1 MPRDITLLALLNRLR
16 GELRL
21 SLNPAHNAQV
31 RDTHILK
38 LQAQQERL
46 WADYDWP
53 HLRVHRFIRLQRNQR
68 YYAPPEGIAIDR
80 IESVEVKFGGDWRPL
95 GVNINAEHMSAYDS
109 DAGET
114 SWPVE
119 RWRIGEG
126 ERIEVWPVPA
136 ENGDGDSTREGQLKV
151 WGIRNL
157 RPLVADDDRCDLDS
171 ELLVLFVTAD
181 LLVPVDKEEATRKLA
196 AAEARYLKM
205 RGNLTPSRSFKLFG
219 GAEVAKRV
227 VRGPPTIHYRDRE
240 TG

>member
-1 MPRDITLLALLNRLR
+1 MQTALLATLFAAGVVSSAALA
-16 GELRL
+16 
-21 SLNPAHNAQV
+21 SPAAGYA
-31 RDTHILK
+31 DWL
-38 LQAQQERL
+38 AER
-46 WADYDWP
+46 
-53 HLRVHRFIRLQRNQR
+53 
-68 YYAPPEGIAIDR
+68 
-80 IESVEVKFGGDWRPL
+80 
-95 GVNINAEHMSAYDS
+95 
-109 DAGET
+109 
-114 SWPVE
+114 WPVE

-171 ELLVLFVTAD
+171 ELLVLFVAAD

-205 RGNLTPSRSFKLFG
+205 RGNLTPPRSFKLFG